1 MDRLSPATDGL
12 PPRGKIYCVGLFRSG
27 TNTMYEI
34 FKRSFRAEHE
44 YMLMPTLSAVTD
56 HASGETTRSQFVEF
70 VANRDA
76 SGALEVDAAGFHF
89 LYADVLLALH
99 PRARFILT
107 IRDCY
112 SWLNSCIG
120 LLSDDFY
127 RSEKAEFIGNV
138 INNINHVS
146 DGSFGWTARP
156 RRKVCLKQ
164 LMKLWSTANT
174 ALLRIPTDRLLV
186 LRTGDLTNSIPAIA
200 QFAGV
205 AASDLDVDH
214 ANKGPGLNFLSCFDG
229 ERLNRLVQRY
239 CGHLMAERFP
249 GVTLASVMSNG
260 TPIRGLDRVAVRK
273 AFSLERF
280 VAIE

>member
-1 MDRLSPATDGL
+1 
-12 PPRGKIYCVGLFRSG
+12 
-27 TNTMYEI
+27 MYEI

-44 YMLMPTLSAVTD
+44 YMLMPTLSAVIG
-56 HASGETTRSQFVEF
+56 HAKGEMTRSQFVEF
-70 VANRDA
+70 VVQRDA
-76 SGALEVDAAGFHF
+76 SGALDVDAAGFHF
-89 LYADVLLALH
+89 LYADVLLDLH

-127 RSEKAEFIGNV
+127 RSEKAKFIGNF
-138 INNINHVS
+138 INNVNQVS
-146 DGSFGWTARP
+146 DGRFTWTTRP
-156 RRKVCLKQ
+156 RCKVCLKQ
-164 LMKLWSTANT
+164 LMKMWSAASV

-186 LRTGDLTNSIPAIA
+186 LRTGDLTNSIQAIA
-200 QFAGV
+200 EFAGV

-229 ERLNRLVQRY
+229 DRLDRLVQRH

-260 TPIRGLDRVAVRK
+260 SPIRGLDRVAVRK

>member
-1 MDRLSPATDGL
+1 M
-12 PPRGKIYCVGLFRSG
+12 YCVGLFRSG

-44 YMLMPTLSAVTD
+44 YMLMPTLSA
-56 HASGETTRSQFVEF
+56 AIGYAKGETTRAQFVEF
-70 VANRDA
+70 VVQRDA
-76 SGALEVDAAGFHF
+76 LGALAVDAAGFNF
-89 LYADVLLALH
+89 LYADVLLDLH

-120 LLSDDFY
+120 LLSNDFY
-127 RSEKAEFIGNV
+127 RSEKAEFIGNF
-138 INNINHVS
+138 INNVNQMS
-146 DGSFGWTARP
+146 DGRFTWTTRP
-156 RRKVCLKQ
+156 RCKVCLKQ
-164 LMKLWSTANT
+164 LMKMWSAAN
-174 ALLRIPTDRLLV
+174 ASLLRRIPADRLLV
-186 LRTGDLTNSIPAIA
+186 LRTGDLTDSIPEIA
-200 QFAGV
+200 EFAGV

-229 ERLNRLVQRY
+229 ERLDRLVQRY

-260 TPIRGLDRVAVRK
+260 TPVRGLDRVAVRK
-273 AFSLERF
+273 AFSLDRF
-280 VAIE
+280 VAVE